1 MVINPPGLAPL
12 VDAVDQRRH
21 TGIFTPTTTG
31 AWFLLYTHA
40 FIVIDPI

>member
-1 MVINPPGLAPL
+1 MVINRPGLAPL
-12 VDAVDQRRH
+12 VDDVDLRRLA
-21 TGIFTPTTTG
+21 GIFTPTTTG